1 MGCFSCN
8 AGDEGGRISVQVE
21 FLGDLLLSY
30 FNLLQ
35 EKRLISGVLFAGSLA
50 WIYGNPNRIIYP
62 VDTNGQLCGYDAKV
76 KDRPYL
82 IFFDLIK
89 CAKLFNIT
97 TLINGNLDTSALFTC
112 PTQQVCVAECP
123 SKAELGLRNNPVCVD
138 GVNTSQFL
146 NISDF
151 SVFSIADGRIK
162 SLVELIAT
170 EKCAPYY
177 LPSTPVAGR
186 CIPSFINLDDFISS
200 TLNLNT
206 STTSSGLQG
215 NFSHYVLTEVNLA
228 SIINGSLGLAVALVL
243 SFLYIC
249 FMRCLA
255 GVVVWLGIVAGLV
268 LVFIVS
274 GFCYYQF
281 YCFENVQL
289 TLPSAVSSF
298 SELVA
303 VFNGS
308 LTLSNQI
315 CVSTAPLR
323 AFIATLAPWYLY
335 QKYTWLAIGIAGTL
349 VLFGLILILTF
360 LGSKIRSSIAIIKE
374 ASRAVSAVPTSVI
387 YPVFSWVLLAML
399 FIYWIVLF
407 LFLRTVSSENRFSI
421 ITNSSIASEILNIT
435 GLGMVTSGIQCD
447 PMLFPGDILSHTLFV
462 VANSSND
469 SVTSVSCFFDKFVT
483 SNFVLGLQVYNLF
496 GLFWIGNFIVALGE
510 CTLAGAFAS
519 YYWAFKKPKDI
530 PALALLNS
538 LGRAVLFHSGS
549 LAFGSLI
556 IAIVQIARVILA
568 YIQKKLKG
576 KSGKVIKVLLCLLQ
590 CCFWLLEKVLRYVNR
605 QAYIEIAIYG
615 CDFCTGAC
623 KAVKLLVSNV
633 ITTAVKGSCG
643 RSSTLH
649 GKDIHYCSRVLAY
662 LGFGSYVDGGSKL
675 WGRKG
680 TQLLPYTCDCT
691 DGGHLLD
698 SLLIHVCIPHGCGHH
713 FSYVQW
719 KDLQRNNGVDK
730 PYFMTEELM
739 GVLGVKN
746 KLQDPHEAWAN
757 GNPSRLLYPVDTKGR
772 LCGVDDGVKDKPNLL
787 FFDLTQCARV
797 IKLTDLLSGNVDTSK
812 LFTCPTPQ
820 VCVESCPTAN
830 ELGLRENPV
839 CVDGVDTAPF
849 QNLTSST
856 DASAIAKALAGNL
869 PSILSGFSAL
879 STVFNE
885 TVSISQQICVT
896 TSPLR
901 QFIASTAPWFKYQT
915 QTWLAL
921 GIIGLVFFL
930 VTILIFIFL
939 GSKIRISIA
948 IIKEASSN
956 LPSILVGTT
965 DSSVHVLGSCGSV
978 SFTPDSITSPLPND
992 THHILLSPHLNHYD
1006 SFLLSS
1012 STKYYAVI
1020 TNTSVASEHLN
1031 ITGLGVVTNGTQCDP
1046 TSTPW
1051 DTTNPIIVP
1060 SNVTNGNASISCYFN
1075 SFVTSNF
1082 LLGLQVYNLFGLF
1095 WIGNFIVALGECTL
1109 AGAFASYYW
1118 AFKKPKDVPMFAML
1132 SSLGRAVLFHSGS
1145 LAFGSLIIAIVQI
1158 ARVILVYIQKK
1169 MKGKT
1174 GKVVQVLL
1182 CLLQCCFWLL
1192 EKVLRY
1198 VNRQAYIEDCC
1209 ERPHNWTSFLHG
1221 KNCYHCS
1228 CVLAYLGFGSYVDG
1242 GSKLW
1247 GGKELNYFLIPVI
1260 ALMVAT
1266 YLIASSFMSV
1276 YHMAVDT
1283 IFICAM
1289 EDLERNDGLDKP
1301 YFMNKELQNILGV
1314 KNKSCN
1320 IPDRALMMEEVT
1332 A

>member
-1 MGCFSCN
+1 MSSC
-8 AGDEGGRISVQVE
+8 
-21 FLGDLLLSY
+21 
-30 FNLLQ
+30 
-35 EKRLISGVLFAGSLA
+35 
-50 WIYGNPNRIIYP
+50 
-62 VDTNGQLCGYDAKV
+62 
-76 KDRPYL
+76 
-82 IFFDLIK
+82 
-89 CAKLFNIT
+89 
-97 TLINGNLDTSALFTC
+97 
-112 PTQQVCVAECP
+112 
-123 SKAELGLRNNPVCVD
+123 
-138 GVNTSQFL
+138 
-146 NISDF
+146 
-151 SVFSIADGRIK
+151 
-162 SLVELIAT
+162 
-170 EKCAPYY
+170 
-177 LPSTPVAGR
+177 
-186 CIPSFINLDDFISS
+186 
-200 TLNLNT
+200 
-206 STTSSGLQG
+206 
-215 NFSHYVLTEVNLA
+215 
-228 SIINGSLGLAVALVL
+228 
-243 SFLYIC
+243 
-249 FMRCLA
+249 
-255 GVVVWLGIVAGLV
+255 
-268 LVFIVS
+268 
-274 GFCYYQF
+274 
-281 YCFENVQL
+281 
-289 TLPSAVSSF
+289 
-298 SELVA
+298 
-303 VFNGS
+303 
-308 LTLSNQI
+308 
-315 CVSTAPLR
+315 
-323 AFIATLAPWYLY
+323 
-335 QKYTWLAIGIAGTL
+335 
-349 VLFGLILILTF
+349 
-360 LGSKIRSSIAIIKE
+360 
-374 ASRAVSAVPTSVI
+374 
-387 YPVFSWVLLAML
+387 
-399 FIYWIVLF
+399 
-407 LFLRTVSSENRFSI
+407 
-421 ITNSSIASEILNIT
+421 
-435 GLGMVTSGIQCD
+435 
-447 PMLFPGDILSHTLFV
+447 
-462 VANSSND
+462 
-469 SVTSVSCFFDKFVT
+469 
-483 SNFVLGLQVYNLF
+483 
-496 GLFWIGNFIVALGE
+496 
-510 CTLAGAFAS
+510 
-519 YYWAFKKPKDI
+519 
-530 PALALLNS
+530 
-538 LGRAVLFHSGS
+538 
-549 LAFGSLI
+549 
-556 IAIVQIARVILA
+556 
-568 YIQKKLKG
+568 
-576 KSGKVIKVLLCLLQ
+576 
-590 CCFWLLEKVLRYVNR
+590 
-605 QAYIEIAIYG
+605 
-615 CDFCTGAC
+615 CTGGC
-623 KAVKLLVSNV
+623 K
-633 ITTAVKGSCG
+633 
-643 RSSTLH
+643 
-649 GKDIHYCSRVLAY
+649 KD
-662 LGFGSYVDGGSKL
+662 DEK
-675 WGRKG
+675 
-680 TQLLPYTCDCT
+680 
-691 DGGHLLD
+691 
-698 SLLIHVCIPHGCGHH
+698 
-713 FSYVQW
+713 
-719 KDLQRNNGVDK
+719 
-730 PYFMTEELM
+730 
-739 GVLGVKN
+739 
-746 KLQDPHEAWAN
+746 AWAN

-948 IIKEASSN
+948 IIKEASS
-956 LPSILVGTT
+956 ILVGTT

-1075 SFVTSNF
+1075 SFVTSKCVTEASIYPIFHVNSHYRKQ
-1082 LLGLQVYNLFGLF
+1082 LSTRSASVHLFGLF

-1158 ARVILVYIQKK
+1158 ARVILAYIQKK

-1198 VNRQAYIEDCC
+1198 VNKQAYIEIAIYGYDFCTAAC
-1209 ERPHNWTSFLHG
+1209 KAIKLLLRNIITTVVKDRITGLLFFMG
-1221 KNCYHCS
+1221 KIAITAAGVWSYLAG
-1228 CVLAYLGFGSYVDG
+1228 VLAYLGFGSYVDG